1 MYPLPSVDETLAQLA
16 GAKVFS
22 KLDANS
28 GFWQIPLP
36 SASHLLTTFITP
48 FGRFCF
54 NKLPFG
60 ISSASEHFQKR
71 MCEILKGLRGI
82 LCQMDDV
89 LAFGQNYEE
98 HDVRLDTALHR
109 IQAAGATL
117 NKEKCVFRMECV
129 KFLGHI
135 IKRGGISAD
144 PEKTEAVSKMPA
156 PDNITE
162 LRRSISLANSLPTLH
177 RSPDLFV
184 SCFAPNHPGSGDRR
198 RWRPF
203 CH

>member
-1 MYPLPSVDETLAQLA
+1 MKPLRNWLVP
-16 GAKVFS
+16 S
-22 KLDANS
+22 KLNANS
-28 GFWQIPLP
+28 GFWQIRLAI
-36 SASHLLTTFITP
+36 ASRLLTTFITP

-60 ISSASEHFQKR
+60 ISSASEHFPKS
-71 MCEILKGLRGI
+71 MCEILKGI

-89 LAFGQNYEE
+89 LVFGQNYEE
-98 HDVRLDTALHR
+98 HDVRLDTALRR
-109 IQAAGATL
+109 IQATGAML

-135 IKRGGISAD
+135 IKGDGISAD
-144 PEKTEAVSKMPA
+144 SEKTEAVFKMPA

-162 LRRSISLANSLPTLH
+162 LRRWSISLANSLPTLH

-184 SCFAPNHPGSGDRR
+184 SCLAPSHPGSGDRR
-198 RWRPF
+198 RRRPF